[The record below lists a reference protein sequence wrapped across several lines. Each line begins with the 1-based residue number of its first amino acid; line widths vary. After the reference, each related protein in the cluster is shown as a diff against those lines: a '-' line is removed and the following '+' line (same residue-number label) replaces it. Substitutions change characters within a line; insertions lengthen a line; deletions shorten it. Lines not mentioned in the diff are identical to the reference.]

1 MITVALLFLFTI
13 SITSAV
19 LWPVIQGVRR
29 PWLLDVPSGDEEA
42 LRQEQVSALDALRD
56 LALDFRLGNLT
67 PEDYRALAAPLQQR
81 ARRTLE
87 LQATHAA
94 PHSSA
99 ASAASAGDLDAQLE
113 AEILSLRHAT
123 EPGKGRTVVIDPDGE
138 SSRVRF
144 CPSCGASVASTFRFC
159 AGCGHEL
166 PTLTGPIPAAPPNGD
181 QLSQNAANGKS
192 SIQHTPPAPAATP
205 APSVEIGQPSR
216 SFAPS
221 IQTEQSSRS
230 SPRRWLW
237 WVAALVGIAWVVGI
251 VGFYLNSRAS
261 QENQTPLASLPNVAV
276 QSLTVAD
283 GNLFVGAT
291 DGLRISENG
300 QVWNTP
306 SFGEAVQTLV
316 ALGGAEM
323 LLLTADTH
331 QIWRSADGGATWQ
344 QQDLPPGINLLA
356 MAGLPSGGKLLIG
369 ADERTLYASEDGGQN
384 WWSPGG
390 TLPGQVRA
398 LALGQ
403 GEIFTGTSRGVFRSE
418 DGGASWIGMNGT
430 ANGAIASTD
439 VRALAYD
446 DANGIVFAGTPFGL
460 SFMNMDSFGGWGQ
473 RSLDVS
479 VAALALDPG
488 NPAVL
493 WVGTEDGRIFR
504 SPDRG
509 VSWR

>member
-123 EPGKGRTVVIDPDGE
+123 GPGKRRTVVIDPDGE

-159 AGCGHEL
+159 AACGHEL
-166 PTLTGPIPAAPPNGD
+166 PTLTGSVPAAHPNGG
-181 QLSQNAANGKS
+181 QPSQSTANGKS
-192 SIQHTPPAPAATP
+192 SVQHTPPAPAATP
-205 APSVEIGQPSR
+205 APSAQSEQPSR
-216 SFAPS
+216 S
-221 IQTEQSSRS
+221 SS
-230 SPRRWLW
+230 RRWLW

-276 QSLTVAD
+276 QSLAVAD
-283 GNLFVGAT
+283 GNLFVGAA

-300 QVWNTP
+300 EVWNTP

-316 ALGGAEM
+316 ALGGTEM

-356 MAGLPSGGKLLIG
+356 LAGLPSGGKLLIG
-369 ADERTLYASEDGGQN
+369 ADEQMLYASEDGGQN
-384 WWSPGG
+384 WWQPGG
-390 TLPGQVRA
+390 SLPGQVRA

-403 GEIFTGTSRGVFRSE
+403 GAIFAGTSRGVFRSE
-418 DGGASWIGMNGT
+418 DGGASWITMNGS

-439 VRALAYD
+439 VRTLAYD